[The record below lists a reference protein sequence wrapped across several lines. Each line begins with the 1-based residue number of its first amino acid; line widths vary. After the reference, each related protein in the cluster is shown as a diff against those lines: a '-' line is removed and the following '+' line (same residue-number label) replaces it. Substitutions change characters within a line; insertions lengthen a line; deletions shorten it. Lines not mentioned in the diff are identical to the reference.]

1 MLNLEQKLWF
11 TGWWFFVAIIFLHFP
26 IYASLMFDW
35 ARSLLGSMPILR
47 WYSQLCC
54 HRRNTTQEPALDPA
68 RQTNQEALVPF
79 EADSDAETET
89 GSLPGR
95 VAREVLWVLPTRA
108 GSYFGHEGLNPPT
121 NSNLEVRWYAVWDI
135 PGVGRWRVAG
145 LHWGHGNLAYAAIL
159 RLHHNEF
166 RGIAFRRFDTKE
178 EAAQGFIAEAA
189 NWDLTPQYSRRVF
202 GWTFNH
208 DLEARD

>member
-95 VAREVLWVLPTRA
+95 KRSTLGFAHQSWLILWPRRPESTHQFQSRGEVVRRLGHSWSRTLESGRATLGPRKLGIRSDPAVAPQRVPRHCLPK
-108 GSYFGHEGLNPPT
+108 
-121 NSNLEVRWYAVWDI
+121 V
-135 PGVGRWRVAG
+135 
-145 LHWGHGNLAYAAIL
+145 
-159 RLHHNEF
+159 
-166 RGIAFRRFDTKE
+166 
-178 EAAQGFIAEAA
+178 
-189 NWDLTPQYSRRVF
+189 
-202 GWTFNH
+202 
-208 DLEARD
+208 